1 MAIEVR
7 CPNGH
12 KIVCPDE
19 GAGRAAKCPR
29 CAAPFRIPSQA
40 ASNGAEG
47 GQPLG
52 LSPDPATG
60 VKPPSGINQE
70 NRPVVARPA
79 DTAGEDGT
87 ALASGSKIGAA
98 NSPAGPPVEADTILF
113 LCPSGHKLSGP
124 KRLAGKTG
132 KCPHCQV
139 RFVIPLPD
147 EGPWA
152 EEGAEGESRGA
163 EPSDPDDEVLHY
175 DEEELGLAPLDE
187 DRSRIAG
194 EKKAAPRSPSR
205 TQESPIMLRSGGSS
219 VRRDMHPLADLVA
232 RIWAE
237 REQGAVV
244 ELHLAGDVI
253 LIPEWFDLPLSQK
266 SHGLFAAQAADGT
279 VTMTIVS
286 WDSVQRVVVRGVSF
300 LPDGMFE

>member
-1 MAIEVR
+1 M
-7 CPNGH
+7 
-12 KIVCPDE
+12 
-19 GAGRAAKCPR
+19 
-29 CAAPFRIPSQA
+29 
-40 ASNGAEG
+40 
-47 GQPLG
+47 
-52 LSPDPATG
+52 
-60 VKPPSGINQE
+60 
-70 NRPVVARPA
+70 VARPA